1 MCDSGVN
8 NNSKRKRSSSS
19 SLLTATASDLSET
32 TWCYIAD
39 FLPQK
44 TSRALLAV
52 ALTAPSAS
60 WRATGWKGRP
70 CGASK
75 AIIDST
81 SAGASFEVVLSDLHG
96 NCDDE
101 TVAEIQKRFRP
112 RDYEC
117 YPWPPVLER
126 AVNDATKQLKE
137 YYDTK
142 WEVLDFADI
151 ERSLESRLTDD
162 DIGAILV
169 CIDAKNHL
177 KRLKLRN
184 NFDFV
189 GHGLQPLCGSNVLE
203 ALDLGLTGKQLE
215 RTDSVYEIRDFNM
228 VDNLCQ
234 VIETKLSEC
243 AVCDVV
249 ESILESDGNSFKR
262 LQLPC
267 KFWTWSVFGSHFEY
281 NNARIMKLMEDH
293 GAWLNNHTRC
303 LYFQSRREDLCLYFE
318 NKRLEGDVVQICY
331 VCMREGCSSRPCSNC
346 QVAFCSYCADTFG
359 NSRRCD
365 ECGVQYCHSCYKK
378 GFKTEVTH
386 CGGYLDY
393 HGCDRVSCSSCLV
406 HQLRNNNTTRLRNN
420 NTTRLRNNNASRICP
435 LCYKTAFGILDEM
448 NNANEARLREQ
459 QEQNIQL
466 QHDLDALRTANS
478 ST

>member
-1 MCDSGVN
+1 MTKKMCDSGVN

-19 SLLTATASDLSET
+19 SLTATASDLSEQ

-70 CGASK
+70 CSLSR

-81 SAGASFEVVLSDLHG
+81 STGASFEVVLSDLHG

-101 TVAEIQKRFRP
+101 TVAEIKKRFRP
-112 RDYEC
+112 PYYSYQRANYFRT
-117 YPWPPVLER
+117 PVLAR
-126 AVNDATKQLKE
+126 AIKDATTQLKE
-137 YYDTK
+137 YYGVN
-142 WEVLDFADI
+142 WEILDFADI

-203 ALDLGLTGKQLE
+203 ELDLGLTGDQIEKIC
-215 RTDSVYEIRDFNM
+215 SPS
-228 VDNLCQ
+228 DNRGGSMDIQ
-234 VIETKLSEC
+234 WHVIETKLSEC
-243 AVCDVV
+243 AVCDVL
-249 ESILESDGNSFKR
+249 ESILESEGNSFKR

-267 KFWTWSVFGSHFEY
+267 KFWTWNLLKPKFIS
-281 NNARIMKLMEDH
+281 NARIMKLMEDH
-293 GAWLNNHTRC
+293 GAWMNNHTRC
-303 LYFQSRREDLCLYFE
+303 LYFLSSRDDLCLYFE
-318 NKRLEGDVVQICY
+318 SKRREGDVVEMCY
-331 VCMREGCSSRPCSNC
+331 SCACNVGHRPCSSC
-346 QVAFCSYCADTFG
+346 QIAFCNDCIG
-359 NSRRCD
+359 ESRECCK
-365 ECGVQYCHSCYKK
+365 CGVQYCNSCYEE
-378 GFKTEVTH
+378 GFNEVTH
-386 CGGYLDY
+386 CGDY
-393 HGCDRVSCSSCLV
+393 CSEFLGCDRVSCTSCLMK
-406 HQLRNNNTTRLRNN
+406 QLRNNN
-420 NTTRLRNNNASRICP
+420 SRTCP
-435 LCYKTAFGILDEM
+435 SCYKTGFDILDEM
-448 NNANEARLREQ
+448 NSANKARLRKQ
-459 QEQNIQL
+459 QKQIMQL
-466 QHDLDALRTANS
+466 QRDLEALRTANS